1 MLVKDYIIV
10 DSKMSH
16 IPEYYPYMYLDG
28 YTPTEIMIAA
38 HRKIY
43 ADYQKRQQQPE
54 LKITTEVKLKW
65 E

>member
-43 ADYQKRQQQPE
+43 ADYQKVS
-54 LKITTEVKLKW
+54 VK
-65 E
+65 